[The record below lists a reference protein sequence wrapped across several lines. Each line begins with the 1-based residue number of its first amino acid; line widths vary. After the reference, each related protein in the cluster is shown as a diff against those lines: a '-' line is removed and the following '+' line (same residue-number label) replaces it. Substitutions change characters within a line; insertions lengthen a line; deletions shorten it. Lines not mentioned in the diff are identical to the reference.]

1 MFYNNLIA
9 HECNIED
16 IKIRPE
22 QDSDF
27 TVIHNIVRD
36 AFAGAE
42 HRDGDEQDLVA
53 RIRGCFLSELGGA
66 DAGDAFEHTGEVLR
80 MLES

>member
-1 MFYNNLIA
+1 MFYSNLIA
-9 HECNIED
+9 QEYNIED

-27 TVIHNIVRD
+27 TLIHNIVRD
-36 AFAGAE
+36 AFAGVE
-42 HRDGDEQDLVA
+42 HRDGDEQDLVE
-53 RIRGCFLSELGGA
+53 RIRGCFLSELGGT
-66 DAGDAFEHTGEVLR
+66 DAGDAFEHTGEVLW

>member
-42 HRDGDEQDLVA
+42 HRDGDE
-53 RIRGCFLSELGGA
+53 
-66 DAGDAFEHTGEVLR
+66 
-80 MLES
+80 

>member
-9 HECNIED
+9 HEYSGED
-16 IKIRPE
+16 IKIHPE

-27 TVIHNIVRD
+27 TIIHNIVSD
-36 AFAGAE
+36 AFADTE
-42 HRDGDEQDLVA
+42 HCYGDEENLLE

-66 DAGDAFEHTGEVLR
+66 DAGDAFEHTGEVLW